1 MTPRIV
7 SLLPSATEIA
17 CALGFA
23 DALVGRSHECDFPDD
38 VGDLPICTA
47 PKLDPRASAEE
58 IHRAVSSLVAE
69 GLSVYRVDEDL
80 LRELA
85 PTHVLTQVHCEV
97 CAVSLGDVEA
107 SLAGWSRGRPR
118 VVALSAGTLSDVFSD
133 FERVAEALGVPG
145 RGRAL
150 ESRMRARLSGIS
162 ETARALPERPR
173 VAAIE
178 WLAPPMAAGNWMP
191 EMVDM
196 AGAANLMGEAGRHSS
211 WISWSEVAAADPD
224 ALLVFPCGFSLARVR
239 REAAELVG
247 NAEFRGLRAI
257 REGRVFLCDGHQFFN
272 RPGPRLVETL
282 EIMAEALHPDAFAFG
297 HEGSG
302 WERMRPL
309 DAGEPGTGN

>member
-38 VGDLPICTA
+38 VGNLPVCTA
-47 PKLDPRASAEE
+47 PKLDPQGSGEE
-58 IHRAVSSLVAE
+58 IHRAVSALVAD
-69 GLSVYRVDEDL
+69 GLSVYRVDREL
-80 LRELA
+80 LRELD

-107 SLAGWSRGRPR
+107 SLADWSGARPR
-118 VVALSAGTLSDVFSD
+118 VIALSASTLSDVFDD

-150 ESRMRARLSGIS
+150 EGRMRARMDAI
-162 ETARALPERPR
+162 AAAALACPERPR

-178 WLAPPMAAGNWMP
+178 WLSPPMAAGNWMP
-191 EMVDM
+191 EIVGM
-196 AGAANLMGEAGRHSS
+196 AGAVNLFGEAGRHSS
-211 WISWSEVAAADPD
+211 WVSWADVAASDPD
-224 ALLVFPCGFSLARVR
+224 LLLVFPCGFSLSRVR
-239 REAAELVG
+239 REAEALRDDAG
-247 NAEFRGLRAI
+247 FRELRAAS
-257 REGRVFLCDGHQFFN
+257 EGGVLLCEGQQYFN

-282 EIMAEALHPDAFAFG
+282 EIAAEALHSGALAFG
-297 HEGSG
+297 HEGID
-302 WERMRPL
+302 WERMSPVS
-309 DAGEPGTGN
+309 

>member
-38 VGDLPICTA
+38 VDDLPVCTS
-47 PKLDPRASAEE
+47 PKLDPRGTAEE
-58 IHRAVSSLVAE
+58 IHRAVSTLTAE
-69 GLSVYRVDEDL
+69 GVSVYRVDEAL

-107 SLAGWSRGRPR
+107 SLEGWTGTRPR
-118 VVALSAGTLSDVFSD
+118 VLALSAASLSDVFED

-150 ESRMRARLSGIS
+150 EKRMRARMDAIARD
-162 ETARALPERPR
+162 ARALPDSPR

-178 WLAPPMAAGNWMP
+178 WLSPPMAAGNWMP
-191 EMVDM
+191 EIVEM
-196 AGAANLMGEAGRHSS
+196 AGAVNLLGEAGRHSS
-211 WISWSEVAAADPD
+211 WTSWRDVAAADPD
-224 ALLVFPCGFSLARVR
+224 ALLVFPCGFSLSRVR
-239 REAAELVG
+239 REAEPLAG
-247 NAEFRGLRAI
+247 NADFRGLRAAG
-257 REGRVFLCDGHQFFN
+257 EGRVFLCEGQQYFN

-282 EIMAEALHPDAFAFG
+282 EIVAEALHPAAFAFG
-297 HEGSG
+297 HEGTG
-302 WERMRPL
+302 WERMTTL
-309 DAGEPGTGN
+309 S